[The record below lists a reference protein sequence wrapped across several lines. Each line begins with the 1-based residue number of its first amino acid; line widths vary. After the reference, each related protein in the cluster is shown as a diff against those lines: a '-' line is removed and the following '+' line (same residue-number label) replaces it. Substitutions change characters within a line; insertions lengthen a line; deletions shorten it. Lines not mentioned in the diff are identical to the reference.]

1 MGQVLNT
8 NDFASARAVRESK
21 LGELGVAPISLKP
34 GQSDPGHSHT
44 VVEEVVVVL
53 SGEGQAQIED
63 QTYDL
68 CAGSVVVIPEGQFHA
83 YCNVGDENF
92 EAIAIFNSN
101 YDADKVVLKTRE
113 QHFGSESEGD
123 VSALQAEIASLK
135 KSIKKLEKQL
145 KK

>member
-1 MGQVLNT
+1 MGKVLNT

-53 SGEGQAQIED
+53 SGEGQVQIED
-63 QTYDL
+63 ETFDV
-68 CAGSVVVIPEGQFHA
+68 CAGSVAVVPEGQFHA
-83 YCNVGDENF
+83 YCNMGDENF

-113 QHFGSESEGD
+113 QHFGSDSDGD
-123 VSALQAEIASLK
+123 VAALQAEIAGLK
-135 KSIKKLEKQL
+135 KSLKKLEKQL